1 MIEVEPKTEMEE
13 SIISKVYDLEDR
25 TKQFAKDCRT
35 LVRAVLKDISNR
47 EDGKQLVRSS
57 GSVAANYIEAN
68 EALSKKDF
76 VYRLKVC
83 RKEAKESKLWLD
95 LILAIDDDQIELQKK
110 LNQESNEL
118 LRIFSSIILK
128 SE

>member
-1 MIEVEPKTEMEE
+1 
-13 SIISKVYDLEDR
+13 LEDR